1 MNEISPESTEQ
12 QASLGQVLASA
23 RRDANLTIEAVA
35 DRLKLSPK
43 HITKLEQDDYT
54 ALGPITFVKG
64 YIKAYCTLLQL
75 DQAQTLTL
83 FQAPESVESNK
94 RMQSFSRRTEKEAND
109 SRLMLVS
116 YVILAIV
123 LGSSGFM
130 YWQTTSNENDII
142 VPEVQ
147 TVLPED
153 SAQTD
158 SPLDAQD
165 EVSAQIE
172 ANNNAESDDQPLEV
186 TKDSGAQTQSSA
198 QTLSQP
204 QVNPVV
210 EGAATNKAENKTA
223 LNTIVMHFKD
233 DSWVEIFDASSER
246 IAFGVKKAGYTMTVQ
261 GVAPFSVVLGRH
273 QLVDVELDG
282 QAIDLSS
289 LPRNRS
295 AKFKLPLTE

>member
-23 RRDANLTIEAVA
+23 RKEANLTIEAVA

-43 HITKLEQDDYT
+43 QITKLEQDDYS

-75 DQAQTLTL
+75 DQAQTLAL
-83 FQAPESVESNK
+83 FETPESVADNK
-94 RMQSFSRRTEKEAND
+94 GMQSFSRRTEKEAND

-116 YVILAIV
+116 YMILAIV

-130 YWQTTSNENDII
+130 YWQTTSNESDVI

-147 TVLPED
+147 SIMPQSEELAVK
-153 SAQTD
+153 
-158 SPLDAQD
+158 
-165 EVSAQIE
+165 
-172 ANNNAESDDQPLEV
+172 SDDEIVTETDVATTPEQPSESVTEV
-186 TKDSGAQTQSSA
+186 IETDKPV
-198 QTLSQP
+198 L
-204 QVNPVV
+204 NVV
-210 EGAATNKAENKTA
+210 EDEQAPDEETNSAPV

-273 QLVDVELDG
+273 QQVDVELDG
-282 QAIDLSS
+282 QTVDLSS

-295 AKFKLPLTE
+295 AKFKLPLSE

>member
-1 MNEISPESTEQ
+1 MSPESTEQ

-23 RRDANLTIEAVA
+23 RKDANLTIEAVA

-54 ALGPITFVKG
+54 SLGPITFVKG

-75 DQAQTLTL
+75 DQAQTLAL
-83 FQAPESVESNK
+83 FQAPESVAENK
-94 RMQSFSRRTEKEAND
+94 SMQSFSRRTEKEAND

-130 YWQTTSNENDII
+130 YWQTTSNENDVI

-147 TVLPED
+147 STEPESEASVTENSEENDTPSEAVLTTEGAVEPTVEK
-153 SAQTD
+153 AETD
-158 SPLDAQD
+158 KPVLD
-165 EVSAQIE
+165 
-172 ANNNAESDDQPLEV
+172 
-186 TKDSGAQTQSSA
+186 
-198 QTLSQP
+198 
-204 QVNPVV
+204 VV
-210 EGAATNKAENKTA
+210 EAEQAPVEEISSTPD

-273 QLVDVELDG
+273 QQVDVELDG
-282 QAIDLSS
+282 QSVDLSS

-295 AKFKLPLTE
+295 AKFKLPLSE

>member
-23 RRDANLTIEAVA
+23 RKEANLTIEAVA
-35 DRLKLSPK
+35 DRLKLSSK
-43 HITKLEQDDYT
+43 QITKLEQDDYT
-54 ALGPITFVKG
+54 TLGPITFVKG

-75 DQAQTLTL
+75 DLEQTLAL
-83 FQAPESVESNK
+83 FQAPESVADNK
-94 RMQSFSRRTEKEAND
+94 SMQSFSRRTEKEAND

-130 YWQTTSNENDII
+130 YWQTTSNENDVI
-142 VPEVQ
+142 VPESEAPVIENSEENDMSPKV
-147 TVLPED
+147 VLSTED
-153 SAQTD
+153 AIEPALEKAETD
-158 SPLDAQD
+158 KPVSDAVD
-165 EVSAQIE
+165 
-172 ANNNAESDDQPLEV
+172 AEQLQVAE
-186 TKDSGAQTQSSA
+186 TSSA
-198 QTLSQP
+198 PS
-204 QVNPVV
+204 
-210 EGAATNKAENKTA
+210 

-273 QLVDVELDG
+273 QQVDVELDG
-282 QAIDLSS
+282 QSVDLSS

>member
-23 RRDANLTIEAVA
+23 RKEANLTIEAVA

-43 HITKLEQDDYT
+43 QITKLEQDDYS

-75 DQAQTLTL
+75 DQAQTLAL
-83 FQAPESVESNK
+83 FETPESVADNK
-94 RMQSFSRRTEKEAND
+94 GMQSFSRRTEKEAND

-116 YVILAIV
+116 YMILAIV

-130 YWQTTSNENDII
+130 YWQTTSNESDVI

-147 TVLPED
+147 SIMPQSEELAVK
-153 SAQTD
+153 
-158 SPLDAQD
+158 
-165 EVSAQIE
+165 
-172 ANNNAESDDQPLEV
+172 SDDEIVTETGVATTPEQPSEAVTEVIETDKPVLDVLEAEQV
-186 TKDSGAQTQSSA
+186 PVEETNSA
-198 QTLSQP
+198 
-204 QVNPVV
+204 PV
-210 EGAATNKAENKTA
+210 

-273 QLVDVELDG
+273 QQVDVELDG
-282 QAIDLSS
+282 QSVDLSS

-295 AKFKLPLTE
+295 AKFKLPLSE

>member
-1 MNEISPESTEQ
+1 MNEMSPESTEQ

-23 RRDANLTIEAVA
+23 RKDANLTIEAVA

-54 ALGPITFVKG
+54 SLGPITFVKG

-75 DQAQTLTL
+75 DQGQTLAL
-83 FQAPESVESNK
+83 FQAPDSVADNK
-94 RMQSFSRRTEKEAND
+94 SMQSFSRRTEKEAND

-130 YWQTTSNENDII
+130 YWQATSNENDVI
-142 VPEVQ
+142 VPE
-147 TVLPED
+147 
-153 SAQTD
+153 S
-158 SPLDAQD
+158 
-165 EVSAQIE
+165 
-172 ANNNAESDDQPLEV
+172 ES
-186 TKDSGAQTQSSA
+186 
-198 QTLSQP
+198 
-204 QVNPVV
+204 PVV
-210 EGAATNKAENKTA
+210 ENSEENDMSPKVVLSTEDAIETALEQAETDKPVLDAVDADQVQVAETSSA
-223 LNTIVMHFKD
+223 PLLNTIVMHFKD

-273 QLVDVELDG
+273 QQVDVELDG
-282 QAIDLSS
+282 QTVDLSS

>member
-23 RRDANLTIEAVA
+23 RKEANLTIEAVA

-43 HITKLEQDDYT
+43 QITKLEQDDYS

-75 DQAQTLTL
+75 DQAQTLAL
-83 FQAPESVESNK
+83 FETPESVADNK
-94 RMQSFSRRTEKEAND
+94 GMQSFSRRTEKEAND

-116 YVILAIV
+116 YMILAIV

-130 YWQTTSNENDII
+130 YWQTTSNESDVI

-147 TVLPED
+147 SIMPQSEELAVK
-153 SAQTD
+153 
-158 SPLDAQD
+158 
-165 EVSAQIE
+165 
-172 ANNNAESDDQPLEV
+172 SDDEIVTETGVATTPEQPSEAVTEV
-186 TKDSGAQTQSSA
+186 IETDKPVLD
-198 QTLSQP
+198 
-204 QVNPVV
+204 VV
-210 EGAATNKAENKTA
+210 EAEQAPDEETNSAPV

-273 QLVDVELDG
+273 QQVDVELDG
-282 QAIDLSS
+282 QSVDLSS

-295 AKFKLPLTE
+295 AKFKLPLSE

>member
-1 MNEISPESTEQ
+1 MNEMSPESTEQ

-23 RRDANLTIEAVA
+23 RKDANLTIEAVA

-54 ALGPITFVKG
+54 TLGPITFVKG

-75 DQAQTLTL
+75 DLEQTLAL
-83 FQAPESVESNK
+83 FQAPESVADNK
-94 RMQSFSRRTEKEAND
+94 SMQSFSRRTEKEAND

-130 YWQTTSNENDII
+130 YWQTTSNENDVI
-142 VPEVQ
+142 VPE
-147 TVLPED
+147 
-153 SAQTD
+153 
-158 SPLDAQD
+158 
-165 EVSAQIE
+165 
-172 ANNNAESDDQPLEV
+172 
-186 TKDSGAQTQSSA
+186 SGAPVIENSEENDMSPKVV
-198 QTLSQP
+198 LSTEDAIEP
-204 QVNPVV
+204 AL
-210 EGAATNKAENKTA
+210 EKAETDKPVSDAVDAEQVQVAETSSTPD

-273 QLVDVELDG
+273 QQVDVELDG
-282 QAIDLSS
+282 QSVDLSS

-295 AKFKLPLTE
+295 AKFKLPVTE

>member
-23 RRDANLTIEAVA
+23 RKEANLTIEAVA

-43 HITKLEQDDYT
+43 QITKLEQDDYS

-75 DQAQTLTL
+75 DQAQTLAL
-83 FQAPESVESNK
+83 FETPESVADNK
-94 RMQSFSRRTEKEAND
+94 GMQSFSRRTEKEAND

-116 YVILAIV
+116 YMILAIV

-130 YWQTTSNENDII
+130 YWQTTSNESDVI

-147 TVLPED
+147 SIMPQSEELAVK
-153 SAQTD
+153 
-158 SPLDAQD
+158 
-165 EVSAQIE
+165 
-172 ANNNAESDDQPLEV
+172 SDDEIVTETGVATTPEQPSEAVTEV
-186 TKDSGAQTQSSA
+186 IETDKPVSDAVDAEQLQVAETSSA
-198 QTLSQP
+198 PS
-204 QVNPVV
+204 
-210 EGAATNKAENKTA
+210 

-273 QLVDVELDG
+273 QQVDVELDG
-282 QAIDLSS
+282 QTVDLSS

>member
-23 RRDANLTIEAVA
+23 RKEANLTIEAVA

-43 HITKLEQDDYT
+43 QITKLEQDDYS

-75 DQAQTLTL
+75 DQAQTLAL
-83 FQAPESVESNK
+83 FETPESLADNK
-94 RMQSFSRRTEKEAND
+94 GMQSFSRRTEKEAND

-116 YVILAIV
+116 YMILAIV

-130 YWQTTSNENDII
+130 YWQTTSNESDVI

-147 TVLPED
+147 SIMPQSEELAVK
-153 SAQTD
+153 
-158 SPLDAQD
+158 
-165 EVSAQIE
+165 
-172 ANNNAESDDQPLEV
+172 SDDEIVTETDVATTPEQPSESVTEV
-186 TKDSGAQTQSSA
+186 IETDKPVLD
-198 QTLSQP
+198 
-204 QVNPVV
+204 VV
-210 EGAATNKAENKTA
+210 EAEQAPDEETNSAPV

-273 QLVDVELDG
+273 QQVDVELDG
-282 QAIDLSS
+282 QTVDLSS

-295 AKFKLPLTE
+295 AKFKLPLSE

>member
-1 MNEISPESTEQ
+1 MNEMSPESTEQ

-23 RRDANLTIEAVA
+23 RKDANLTIEAVA

-54 ALGPITFVKG
+54 SLGPITFVKG

-75 DQAQTLTL
+75 DQGQTLAL
-83 FQAPESVESNK
+83 FQAPDSVADNK
-94 RMQSFSRRTEKEAND
+94 SMQSFSRRTEKEAND

-130 YWQTTSNENDII
+130 YWQATSNENDVI
-142 VPEVQ
+142 VPE
-147 TVLPED
+147 
-153 SAQTD
+153 S
-158 SPLDAQD
+158 
-165 EVSAQIE
+165 
-172 ANNNAESDDQPLEV
+172 ES
-186 TKDSGAQTQSSA
+186 
-198 QTLSQP
+198 
-204 QVNPVV
+204 PVV
-210 EGAATNKAENKTA
+210 ENSEENDMSPKVVLSTEDAIEPALEQAETDKPVLDDLDAEQVQVAETSSA
-223 LNTIVMHFKD
+223 PLLNTIVMHFKD

-273 QLVDVELDG
+273 QQVDVELDG
-282 QAIDLSS
+282 QTVDLSS

-295 AKFKLPLTE
+295 AKFKLPLSE

>member
-23 RRDANLTIEAVA
+23 RKEANLTIEAVA

-43 HITKLEQDDYT
+43 QITKLEQDDYS

-75 DQAQTLTL
+75 DQAQTLAL
-83 FQAPESVESNK
+83 FETPESVADNK
-94 RMQSFSRRTEKEAND
+94 GMQSFSRRTEKEAND

-116 YVILAIV
+116 YMILAIV

-130 YWQTTSNENDII
+130 YWQTTSNESDVI

-147 TVLPED
+147 SIMPQSEELAVK
-153 SAQTD
+153 
-158 SPLDAQD
+158 
-165 EVSAQIE
+165 
-172 ANNNAESDDQPLEV
+172 SDDEIVTETGVATTPEQPSEAVTEVIETDKPVLDVLEAEQV
-186 TKDSGAQTQSSA
+186 PVEETNSA
-198 QTLSQP
+198 
-204 QVNPVV
+204 PV
-210 EGAATNKAENKTA
+210 

-273 QLVDVELDG
+273 QQVDVELDG
-282 QAIDLSS
+282 QTVDLSS

-295 AKFKLPLTE
+295 AKFKLPLSE

>member
-23 RRDANLTIEAVA
+23 RKEANLTIEAVA

-43 HITKLEQDDYT
+43 QITKLEQDDYS

-75 DQAQTLTL
+75 DQAQTLAL
-83 FQAPESVESNK
+83 FETPESVADNK
-94 RMQSFSRRTEKEAND
+94 GMQSFSRRTEKEAND

-116 YVILAIV
+116 YMILAIV

-130 YWQTTSNENDII
+130 YWQTTSNESDVI

-147 TVLPED
+147 SIMPQSEELAVK
-153 SAQTD
+153 
-158 SPLDAQD
+158 
-165 EVSAQIE
+165 
-172 ANNNAESDDQPLEV
+172 SDDEIVTETDVATTPEQPSESVTEV
-186 TKDSGAQTQSSA
+186 IETDKPV
-198 QTLSQP
+198 L
-204 QVNPVV
+204 NVV
-210 EGAATNKAENKTA
+210 EDEQAPDEETNSAPV

-273 QLVDVELDG
+273 QQVDVELDG
-282 QAIDLSS
+282 QTVDLSS

>member
-23 RRDANLTIEAVA
+23 RKDANLTIEAVA
-35 DRLKLSPK
+35 ERLKLSPK

-54 ALGPITFVKG
+54 SLGPITFVKG

-75 DQAQTLTL
+75 DQTQTLAL
-83 FQAPESVESNK
+83 FQAPESVVDNK

-130 YWQTTSNENDII
+130 YWQTTSNESDVI

-147 TVLPED
+147 TIAPD
-153 SAQTD
+153 SAEQTEEI
-158 SPLDAQD
+158 LDAQD
-165 EVSAQIE
+165 DLSSQIE
-172 ANNNAESDDQPLEV
+172 ANNNADELLE
-186 TKDSGAQTQSSA
+186 TGSQTTTPEAQRQSMPSEK
-198 QTLSQP
+198 S
-204 QVNPVV
+204 V
-210 EGAATNKAENKTA
+210 EPEPANKTE

-273 QLVDVELDG
+273 QQVDVELDG
-282 QAIDLSS
+282 QSVDLSS

>member
-23 RRDANLTIEAVA
+23 RKEANLTIEAVA

-43 HITKLEQDDYT
+43 QITKLEQDDYS

-75 DQAQTLTL
+75 DQAQTLAL
-83 FQAPESVESNK
+83 FETPESVADNK
-94 RMQSFSRRTEKEAND
+94 GMQSFSRRTEKEAND

-116 YVILAIV
+116 YMILAIV

-130 YWQTTSNENDII
+130 YWQTTSNESDVI

-147 TVLPED
+147 SIMPQSEELAVK
-153 SAQTD
+153 
-158 SPLDAQD
+158 
-165 EVSAQIE
+165 
-172 ANNNAESDDQPLEV
+172 SDDEKVTETDVATTPEQPSEAVTEV
-186 TKDSGAQTQSSA
+186 IETDKPVSDAVDAEQLQVAETSSA
-198 QTLSQP
+198 PS
-204 QVNPVV
+204 
-210 EGAATNKAENKTA
+210 

-273 QLVDVELDG
+273 QQVDVELDG
-282 QAIDLSS
+282 QTVDLSS

-295 AKFKLPLTE
+295 AKFKLPLSE

>member
-23 RRDANLTIEAVA
+23 RKEANLTIEAVA
-35 DRLKLSPK
+35 ERLKLSPK
-43 HITKLEQDDYT
+43 QITKLEQDDYSS
-54 ALGPITFVKG
+54 LGPITFVKG

-75 DQAQTLTL
+75 DQTQTLAL
-83 FQAPESVESNK
+83 FEVPESDDKSK
-94 RMQSFSRRTEKEAND
+94 GMQSFSRRTEKEAND

-130 YWQTTSNENDII
+130 YWQATSNENDVI

-147 TVLPED
+147 SIVPESEAPAIENSEENDTPPEVVLTTED
-153 SAQTD
+153 ALQ
-158 SPLDAQD
+158 
-165 EVSAQIE
+165 
-172 ANNNAESDDQPLEV
+172 
-186 TKDSGAQTQSSA
+186 
-198 QTLSQP
+198 
-204 QVNPVV
+204 PVV
-210 EGAATNKAENKTA
+210 EKAETDKPVLDVVDAEQVPAEETSSTPV

-273 QLVDVELDG
+273 QQVDVELDG
-282 QAIDLSS
+282 QSVDLSS

>member
-1 MNEISPESTEQ
+1 MNEMSPESTEQ

-23 RRDANLTIEAVA
+23 RKDANLTIEAVA

-54 ALGPITFVKG
+54 TLGPITFVKG

-75 DQAQTLTL
+75 DLEQTLAL
-83 FQAPESVESNK
+83 FQAPESVADNK
-94 RMQSFSRRTEKEAND
+94 SMQSFSRRTEKEAND

-130 YWQTTSNENDII
+130 YWQTTSNENDVI
-142 VPEVQ
+142 VPE
-147 TVLPED
+147 
-153 SAQTD
+153 
-158 SPLDAQD
+158 
-165 EVSAQIE
+165 
-172 ANNNAESDDQPLEV
+172 
-186 TKDSGAQTQSSA
+186 SGAPVIENSEENDMSPKVV
-198 QTLSQP
+198 LSTEDAIEP
-204 QVNPVV
+204 AL
-210 EGAATNKAENKTA
+210 EKAETDKPVSDAVDAEQVQVAETSSTPD

-273 QLVDVELDG
+273 QQVDVELDG
-282 QAIDLSS
+282 QSVDLSS

>member
-1 MNEISPESTEQ
+1 MNEMSPESTEQ

-23 RRDANLTIEAVA
+23 RKDANLTIEAVA

-54 ALGPITFVKG
+54 SLGPITFVKG

-75 DQAQTLTL
+75 DQAQTLAL
-83 FQAPESVESNK
+83 FQAPESVAENK
-94 RMQSFSRRTEKEAND
+94 SMQSFSRRTEKEAND

-130 YWQTTSNENDII
+130 YWQTTSNENDVI

-147 TVLPED
+147 SAVPESEAPVTENSEESDAPSDVVLIAED
-153 SAQTD
+153 AVE
-158 SPLDAQD
+158 PAM
-165 EVSAQIE
+165 EK
-172 ANNNAESDDQPLEV
+172 AESDKPVLD
-186 TKDSGAQTQSSA
+186 
-198 QTLSQP
+198 
-204 QVNPVV
+204 VV
-210 EGAATNKAENKTA
+210 EAEQATVEETSSTPD

-273 QLVDVELDG
+273 QQVDVELDG
-282 QAIDLSS
+282 QSVDLSS

>member
-1 MNEISPESTEQ
+1 MNEMSPESTEQ

-23 RRDANLTIEAVA
+23 RKDANLTIEAVA

-54 ALGPITFVKG
+54 SLGPITFVKG

-75 DQAQTLTL
+75 DHAQTLAL
-83 FQAPESVESNK
+83 FQAPESVADNK
-94 RMQSFSRRTEKEAND
+94 SMQSFSRRTEKEAND

-130 YWQTTSNENDII
+130 YWQATSNENDVI
-142 VPEVQ
+142 VPE
-147 TVLPED
+147 
-153 SAQTD
+153 S
-158 SPLDAQD
+158 
-165 EVSAQIE
+165 
-172 ANNNAESDDQPLEV
+172 ES
-186 TKDSGAQTQSSA
+186 
-198 QTLSQP
+198 
-204 QVNPVV
+204 PVV
-210 EGAATNKAENKTA
+210 ENSEENDMSPKVVLSTEDAIEPALEQAETDKPVLDAVDAEQVQVAETSSA
-223 LNTIVMHFKD
+223 PLLNTIVMHFKD

-273 QLVDVELDG
+273 QQVDVELDG
-282 QAIDLSS
+282 QTVDLSS

>member
-23 RRDANLTIEAVA
+23 RKEANLTIEAVA

-43 HITKLEQDDYT
+43 QITKLEQDDYS

-75 DQAQTLTL
+75 DQAQTLAL
-83 FQAPESVESNK
+83 FETPESVADNK
-94 RMQSFSRRTEKEAND
+94 GMQSFSRRTEKEAND

-116 YVILAIV
+116 YMILAIV

-130 YWQTTSNENDII
+130 YWQTTSNESDVI

-147 TVLPED
+147 SIMPQSEELAVK
-153 SAQTD
+153 
-158 SPLDAQD
+158 
-165 EVSAQIE
+165 
-172 ANNNAESDDQPLEV
+172 SDDEIVTETGVATTPEQPSEAVTEVIETDKPVLDVLEAEQV
-186 TKDSGAQTQSSA
+186 PVEETNSA
-198 QTLSQP
+198 
-204 QVNPVV
+204 PV
-210 EGAATNKAENKTA
+210 

-273 QLVDVELDG
+273 QQVDVELDG
-282 QAIDLSS
+282 QSVDLSS

>member
-1 MNEISPESTEQ
+1 MNEMSPESTEQ

-23 RRDANLTIEAVA
+23 RKDANLTIEAVA

-54 ALGPITFVKG
+54 SLGPITFVKG

-75 DQAQTLTL
+75 DQGQTLAL
-83 FQAPESVESNK
+83 FQAPDSVADNK
-94 RMQSFSRRTEKEAND
+94 SMQSFSRRTEKEAND

-130 YWQTTSNENDII
+130 YWQATSNENDVI
-142 VPEVQ
+142 VPE
-147 TVLPED
+147 
-153 SAQTD
+153 S
-158 SPLDAQD
+158 
-165 EVSAQIE
+165 
-172 ANNNAESDDQPLEV
+172 ES
-186 TKDSGAQTQSSA
+186 
-198 QTLSQP
+198 
-204 QVNPVV
+204 PVV
-210 EGAATNKAENKTA
+210 ENSEENDMSPKVVLSTEDAIEPALEQAETDKPVLDAVDAEQVQVAETSSA
-223 LNTIVMHFKD
+223 PLLNTIVMHFKD

-273 QLVDVELDG
+273 QQVDVELDG
-282 QAIDLSS
+282 QTVDLSS

>member
-23 RRDANLTIEAVA
+23 RKEANLTIEAVA

-43 HITKLEQDDYT
+43 QITKLEQDDYS

-75 DQAQTLTL
+75 DQAQTLAL
-83 FQAPESVESNK
+83 FETPDSVADNK
-94 RMQSFSRRTEKEAND
+94 GMQSFSRRTEKEAND

-116 YVILAIV
+116 YIILAIV

-130 YWQTTSNENDII
+130 YWQTTSNESDVI

-147 TVLPED
+147 SIMPQSEELAVK
-153 SAQTD
+153 
-158 SPLDAQD
+158 
-165 EVSAQIE
+165 
-172 ANNNAESDDQPLEV
+172 SDDEIVTETDVATRPEQPSESVIEV
-186 TKDSGAQTQSSA
+186 IETDKPVLD
-198 QTLSQP
+198 
-204 QVNPVV
+204 VV
-210 EGAATNKAENKTA
+210 EAEPAPVEEINSA
-223 LNTIVMHFKD
+223 PVLNTIVMHFKD

-273 QLVDVELDG
+273 QQVDVELDG
-282 QAIDLSS
+282 QTVDLSS

-295 AKFKLPLTE
+295 AKFKLPLSE

>member
-1 MNEISPESTEQ
+1 MNEMSPESTEQ

-23 RRDANLTIEAVA
+23 RKDANLTIEAVA

-54 ALGPITFVKG
+54 SLGPITFVKG

-75 DQAQTLTL
+75 DQGQTLAL
-83 FQAPESVESNK
+83 FQAPDSVADNK
-94 RMQSFSRRTEKEAND
+94 SMQSFSRRTEKEAND

-130 YWQTTSNENDII
+130 YWQATSNENDVI
-142 VPEVQ
+142 VPE
-147 TVLPED
+147 
-153 SAQTD
+153 S
-158 SPLDAQD
+158 
-165 EVSAQIE
+165 E
-172 ANNNAESDDQPLEV
+172 A
-186 TKDSGAQTQSSA
+186 
-198 QTLSQP
+198 
-204 QVNPVV
+204 PVV
-210 EGAATNKAENKTA
+210 ENSEENDMSPKVVLSTEDAIEPALEQAETDKPVLDAVDAEQVQVAETSSA
-223 LNTIVMHFKD
+223 PLLNTIVMHFKD

-273 QLVDVELDG
+273 QQVDVELDG
-282 QAIDLSS
+282 QTVDLSS